1 MPKRERKV
9 PADEEIR
16 IVILRFLYE
25 SHRKAGSLSGGRF
38 KITDLKREL
47 KAGGLKP
54 AEITR
59 NLDYLVQNEWVVK
72 DAKPITIVR
81 NKTPISSEQVT
92 YRVSSRG
99 IDFFQGESQFQ
110 APGSFYGINIV
121 QNAPGVIQVGSFNY
135 VDGRFRELYLELDS
149 LARTALL
156 SENISDEEKW
166 LALADV
172 KTMQAQLMKKE
183 PDPSI
188 LRKAWSR
195 IDNLRR
201 VGAFALLVEKA
212 WRLLVPLI
220 GARGVG

>member
-1 MPKRERKV
+1 MPRRKRKV
-9 PADEEIR
+9 PSDEEIR
-16 IVILRFLYE
+16 IAILRFLYE

-59 NLDYLVQNEWVVK
+59 NLDYLVQNEWIVRDVK
-72 DAKPITIVR
+72 PFTIFR
-81 NKTPISSEQVT
+81 NKTPVSSEQVT

-99 IDFFQGESQFQ
+99 IDLFQGESQFQ
-110 APGSFYGINIV
+110 APGSLYGINIV

-135 VDGRFRELYLELDS
+135 VDGRFRELYAELDS
-149 LARTALL
+149 LTRTALL
-156 SENISDEEKW
+156 SDAISDEEKW
-166 LALADV
+166 LTLAEV
-172 KTMQAQLMKKE
+172 KTMQAQLMKQD

-195 IDNLRR
+195 IDNLRK
-201 VGAFALLVEKA
+201 VGAFALLIEKA
-212 WRLLVPLI
+212 WNLLAPLI
-220 GARGVG
+220 GA